1 MAQSNLIAQRK
12 LLYSSRDNAKP
23 FPFTVGIT
31 SPRDVATGSNDEALH
46 DAMSACDIVFE
57 GLDAP
62 PVEVRGA
69 DSLQA
74 IAIACDIDPVLR
86 ELERKFGYEF
96 FWDDGSAYFP
106 PSK

>member
-1 MAQSNLIAQRK
+1 MPQLIAQRK

-31 SPRDVATGSNDEALH
+31 APRDVATGTNEEALP
-46 DAMSACDIVFE
+46 DAMSACDIVFD

-62 PVEVRGA
+62 PIEVRGA

-74 IAIACDIDPVLR
+74 VAMAAEIDGVLR
-86 ELERKFGYEF
+86 GLARQHGYQF
-96 FWDDGSAYFP
+96 FWDDGSAYFE
-106 PSK
+106 PSV

>member
-1 MAQSNLIAQRK
+1 MAQLIAQRK

-31 SPRDVATGSNDEALH
+31 PPREITAGSNDEALA
-46 DAMSACDIVFE
+46 DAMSACDIVFD

-62 PVEVRGA
+62 PIEVRGA

-74 IAIACDIDPVLR
+74 VAMACDIDPYLR
-86 ELERKFGYEF
+86 GMEKQYGYEF
-96 FWDDGSAYFP
+96 FWDDGSSYFK
-106 PSK
+106 PSA